1 MKKTKSKKKKNNFK
15 PTKPLIIIVS
25 VVILLFVLRLLYL
38 KIIDMKNRAWQKDYG
53 ITDEAN
59 PEGLTYEEF
68 NASLLPEHQQEPGMR
83 EYLNDCPW
91 LKADAKDPYSMDIY
105 ITTPA
110 KSGTGGCNRETHVEK
125 TSIIIQNH
133 DFEEG
138 VQEFKAWL
146 KKNKLKLGKDVIV
159 EDFYPYTYGES
170 TFAKFLLKNNDWN
183 NIDVSLP
190 IIKGEIGTPREIIE
204 VQIIGSDREKIIK
217 EFDSFVQSLSNE
229 HVYMYYGEN
238 GPTIEYK

>member
-159 EDFYPYTYGES
+159 EDFYPWDYKEVCIHDEVN
-170 TFAKFLLKNNDWN
+170 AKSIKKDYSCLDDLEIKCIVTDDHKVYEEYIFTVKKNN
-183 NIDVSLP
+183 SLEEC
-190 IIKGEIGTPREIIE
+190 KKIIE
-204 VQIIGSDREKIIK
+204 NKIPEISETEKYTFLQ
-217 EFDSFVQSLSNE
+217 EE
-229 HVYMYYGEN
+229 
-238 GPTIEYK
+238 

>member
-91 LKADAKDPYSMDIY
+91 LKANVKDPYSMDIY
-105 ITTPA
+105 ITIPT
-110 KSGTGGCNRETHVEK
+110 KSGTGGCNRETGVSK
-125 TSIIIQNH
+125 ISIIIQNH
-133 DFEEG
+133 DFKKG
-138 VQEFKAWL
+138 VKEFKAWL
-146 KKNKLKLGKDVIV
+146 KKNKLKLGKDVVV
-159 EDFYPYTYGES
+159 EDYYP
-170 TFAKFLLKNNDWN
+170 WN
-183 NIDVSLP
+183 Y
-190 IIKGEIGTPREIIE
+190 
-204 VQIIGSDREKIIK
+204 EKICNTPKFQIQSALE
-217 EFDSFVQSLSNE
+217 EFSCLSKLEINCLVNE
-229 HVYMYYGEN
+229 DHEVTEEWIFKVKKVSSIDTCKQKISSSYDFDEN
-238 GPTIEYK
+238 EKVVFIQEE